1 MSPLAGLIHDEELHP
16 AHLTVYILNC
26 FHNMHAA
33 CITGLVYRTVRV
45 LSTSEA
51 VVCVK
56 KLRDENIT
64 SLHSIS
70 SPRSFNYCSRHKKK
84 TQKIKKTAGQ
94 LFFNMVGTSL
104 INCVCI
110 CLCV

>member
-1 MSPLAGLIHDEELHP
+1 MSPPAGLIHDEELHP
-16 AHLTVYILNC
+16 AHLTVYILDC

-45 LSTSEA
+45 SVLYTSEA
-51 VVCVK
+51 VVCIK

-70 SPRSFNYCSRHKKK
+70 SPRSFNYCSRHKKDPK
-84 TQKIKKTAGQ
+84 NKKDCWSIVFQHGWH
-94 LFFNMVGTSL
+94 
-104 INCVCI
+104 
-110 CLCV
+110 